1 MRDAKKERFRSRV
14 PKLAGRSRNHRVKN
28 CEIGGN
34 QQRWEEAGIDG
45 YGRQVV
51 WTRLSPPIHLQLF
64 NV

>member
-14 PKLAGRSRNHRVKN
+14 PKLAGSSRNHRVKN
-28 CEIGGN
+28 CEI
-34 QQRWEEAGIDG
+34 EAGIDG